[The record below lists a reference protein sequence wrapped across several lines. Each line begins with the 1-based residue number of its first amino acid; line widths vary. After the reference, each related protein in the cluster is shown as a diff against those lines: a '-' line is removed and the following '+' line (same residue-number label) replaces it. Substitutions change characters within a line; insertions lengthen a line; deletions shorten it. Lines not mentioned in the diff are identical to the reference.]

1 MNEIRVNTKL
11 FNSLVCK
18 CSYIVLILVLLLL
31 PRSSLFDVFSSLLI
45 SIAVLLSLI
54 HFQLTRKL
62 YKIPTNV
69 LPTDLIGFKT
79 ESKRKHMD
87 HDLELGELIGRFYKW
102 DLIARCKEYFFYA
115 LESIR

>member
-31 PRSSLFDVFSSLLI
+31 PRSSLFDIFSSLLI

-54 HFQLTRKL
+54 HFQHTRKL
-62 YKIPTNV
+62 YKRPTNA
-69 LPTDLIGFKT
+69 LISFKT

-87 HDLELGELIGRFYKW
+87 HDLKLGELIGLF
-102 DLIARCKEYFFYA
+102 ING
-115 LESIR
+115 I